1 MKRCKTCELVNR
13 RNAGDA
19 PLWDCIQRTQFWDL
33 VHSYNTALPG
43 WLVLVARRHIE
54 AIDEL
59 TDDEAIELGRLV
71 RRVSIA
77 LREVT
82 GCIKTYVVQFAEH
95 EDHPHVHFHIVP
107 RMENQPEDRRSVKVF
122 KYLSVPEEERVI
134 PIARRC
140 TVNSDH
146 LQGHFFTALG
156 AAIGIICSQSRH
168 GAQPETG

>member
-1 MKRCKTCELVNR
+1 MAQGSNTMNRCKTCELINR
-13 RNAGDA
+13 RNTGDA

-59 TDDEAIELGRLV
+59 TEDEALELGRLM

-107 RMENQPEDRRSVKVF
+107 RMGNQPADRRSVKVF
-122 KYLSVPEEERVI
+122 EYLGVPEEERVTEERMNEMSAKI
-134 PIARRC
+134 
-140 TVNSDH
+140 
-146 LQGHFFTALG
+146 
-156 AAIGIICSQSRH
+156 QSILVSM
-168 GAQPETG
+168 PSSS